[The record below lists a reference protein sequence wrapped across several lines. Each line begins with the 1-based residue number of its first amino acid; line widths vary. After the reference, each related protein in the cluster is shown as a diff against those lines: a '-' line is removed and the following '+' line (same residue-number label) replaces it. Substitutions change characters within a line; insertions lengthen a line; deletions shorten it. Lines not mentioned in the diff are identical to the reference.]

1 MEKLTVEYIIALE
14 RAAMAELTDSERK
27 IFAVRVEKLLAGEL
41 MQSSLDD
48 KLNSLEPMLQPLPI
62 RNVMRD
68 DVQKHDI
75 TLEELQE
82 CAISAFG
89 GYFEAPPT
97 LE

>member
-14 RAAMAELTDSERK
+14 RAAMAELTDSERE
-27 IFAVRVEKLLAGEL
+27 IFASRVERLLSGEL
-41 MQSSLDD
+41 MQSSLDA
-48 KLNSLEPMLQPLPI
+48 KLDALEPMLQPLPI

-68 DVQKHDI
+68 DVQTHDI
-75 TLEELQE
+75 TLDELQE
-82 CAISAFG
+82 CAISTFG